1 MKKIIK
7 SLIFAAVSAMTF
19 YACSKAYDDIAST
32 DLIKLTIST
41 DKPELYDQTRTMVD
55 TDGKTPM
62 WCPEDAIGVS
72 VFANGSYTNH
82 EFTNDNTDAPSV
94 KTTFSGS
101 VAVGDMIYTYYP
113 YSANGVDAQG
123 RASVEI
129 PSVQYPTPT
138 SFDGAADILVGKPV
152 VMTPATTTV
161 EGLQFKRVGG
171 FLKIVLNDTTAESL
185 ITGEKVE
192 SLSVTTENNLAGSAY
207 LDIVNGELGNISA
220 NGTAKITA
228 KYNSDTEYKIGDEN
242 SAAYI
247 GVYSQTLTE
256 GSTITISAKTTSY
269 DIERTITLPVDIDI
283 KAGGITTLNIKIS
296 AENISEK
303 MLDIEE
309 TFPDPIFRQYVS
321 DNFDTNKDGKISQE
335 EALRVTSIA
344 VYDTPDNEKIASL
357 EGVQYFTNLKDL
369 DCRYN
374 LLTSLDVS
382 KNTALTTLY
391 CDYNQL
397 TSLNV
402 SNTALRTLYCHNNQ
416 LASLDVSNN
425 MALTKLSCAWNQL
438 ITLDVSNN
446 TALTDL
452 SCFGNQLT
460 SLDVSNNTALTDLSC
475 FGNQLTSLDVSNNTA
490 LTDLSCNSN
499 QLTYLDVSKNT
510 ALKALYCYNNQL
522 TTLDLSNNTA
532 LTDLSCS
539 SNQLTNLNVSGC
551 TALTKLSC
559 DSNQLTTLDVS
570 NNTALETL
578 YCYSNKLTTLDVSN
592 NTALKVLY
600 CYNNQLTTLNV
611 SGCTA
616 LTKLNCGANQ
626 LTTLDV
632 SNNTALT
639 EFDCWKNKLTSL
651 NVSEN
656 MALTKLN
663 CEENQLTTLDVS
675 NNTALTDFDCFNNK
689 LTNLNV
695 SENTALTRLNCG
707 WNQLTALDVSNNTA
721 LTSLICNF
729 NQLTTLDVSNNTA
742 LTYLYCSTNQ
752 LTTLD
757 VSKTNLGNSLETHPL
772 YCTQMRTLTTLY
784 LKTGWEIEGITS
796 NRSTDYIPEQTQIE
810 FVSGD

>member
-7 SLIFAAVSAMTF
+7 SLIFAVVSAMTF

-41 DKPELYDQTRTMVD
+41 DKPELYDETRTMVD

-171 FLKIVLNDTTAESL
+171 FLKIVLNDTTAENL

-192 SLSVTTENNLAGSAY
+192 SLSVTAENNLAGNAY

-242 SAAYI
+242 SAVYI
-247 GVYSQTLTE
+247 GVYPQTLTE

-296 AENISEK
+296 SENISEK

-309 TFPDPIFRQYVS
+309 TFPDPIFRRYVS
-321 DNFDTNKDGKISQE
+321 DNFDTDKDGKLSKDE
-335 EALRVTSIA
+335 VLAVTTIIVSKTSS
-344 VYDTPDNEKIASL
+344 TPDKEKIASL
-357 EGVQYFTNLKDL
+357 EGVQYFANLEYLSCFSNQLTTLDVSGCTALETLYCSNNQLTTLDLSKNTALTYLWCSSNQLTSLNVSQNTALLQL
-369 DCRYN
+369 DCYVN
-374 LLTSLDVS
+374 QLTTLDASGCTALRTLNCFNNQLTALDVS
-382 KNTALTTLY
+382 KNTALSILD
-391 CDYNQL
+391 CQ
-397 TSLNV
+397 
-402 SNTALRTLYCHNNQ
+402 NNQ
-416 LASLDVSNN
+416 LATLDLSKNTALEHLDCYDNQLTTLDVSNN
-425 MALTKLSCAWNQL
+425 MTLEVLQCYNNKLTNLEVGDCTALAVLSCENNQL
-438 ITLDVSNN
+438 ATLDVSNN
-446 TALTDL
+446 KELRRLWCND
-452 SCFGNQLT
+452 NQLT
-460 SLDVSNNTALTDLSC
+460 TLDL
-475 FGNQLTSLDVSNNTA
+475 
-490 LTDLSCNSN
+490 
-499 QLTYLDVSKNT
+499 SKNT
-510 ALKALYCYNNQL
+510 ALTRLYCYNNQL
-522 TTLDLSNNTA
+522 TTLDLSKN
-532 LTDLSCS
+532 
-539 SNQLTNLNVSGC
+539 
-551 TALTKLSC
+551 
-559 DSNQLTTLDVS
+559 TTL
-570 NNTALETL
+570 TE
-578 YCYSNKLTTLDVSN
+578 
-592 NTALKVLY
+592 LY
-600 CYNNQLTTLNV
+600 CYNNQLTTLD
-611 SGCTA
+611 
-616 LTKLNCGANQ
+616 L
-626 LTTLDV
+626 
-632 SNNTALT
+632 
-639 EFDCWKNKLTSL
+639 
-651 NVSEN
+651 
-656 MALTKLN
+656 
-663 CEENQLTTLDVS
+663 
-675 NNTALTDFDCFNNK
+675 
-689 LTNLNV
+689 
-695 SENTALTRLNCG
+695 
-707 WNQLTALDVSNNTA
+707 
-721 LTSLICNF
+721 
-729 NQLTTLDVSNNTA
+729 
-742 LTYLYCSTNQ
+742 
-752 LTTLD
+752 
-757 VSKTNLGNSLETHPL
+757 SKTKLGNSPYDNPLNCAPMETL
-772 YCTQMRTLTTLY
+772 QTLY